1 MEPIC
6 KQPKE
11 FFFIFVI
18 EVTNIYF
25 FYSFICCIQQ
35 ESIKMGTNFS
45 IIKYIFS
52 NNDASIRKLKHG
64 GSQRIGSNKDNSFT
78 FHDAAGRNFF
88 V

>member
-1 MEPIC
+1 
-6 KQPKE
+6 
-11 FFFIFVI
+11 
-18 EVTNIYF
+18 
-25 FYSFICCIQQ
+25 
-35 ESIKMGTNFS
+35 MGTNFS

-52 NNDASIRKLKHG
+52 NNDASIRKLKNG